1 MLRAVGATEDRAM
14 ALYDAFIS
22 YSHAKDKPI
31 AAALQS
37 VIQTLGKPWYKRRAL
52 RIFRDDT
59 SLSATP
65 HLWPTIE
72 SGLSESRYLVLMASP
87 EAARSQ
93 WVGKEISHWLEHKSI
108 DTLLI
113 AVTDG
118 ELSWQ
123 PGASDFTWNDA
134 TPLPPALKGKFPA
147 EPKWVDL
154 RGYRE
159 GASKRDRKFAE
170 LGANFAAAI
179 RGVPKEDLLSE
190 EVRQQRRALTLAWSA
205 IALLAVLGSA
215 ALWQYFVAV
224 GEKRI
229 AVAQQQIAQQQRD
242 RAEQTLHT
250 ATNSADDL
258 ISDLAIKIR
267 NVRGVPIEVIQH
279 ILQNGKGL
287 LDGLLSFN
295 ETSPAIQLIRVS
307 TGSELGFT
315 LAQEN
320 SPDGGKLATQ
330 AYQSAKLLA
339 QSNPDLPGMDYALGR
354 AAEVMGQLT
363 ERTDAKAGYA
373 YYSEANDAYGKCLT
387 KNAKDPDCL
396 NHEFMTLGRIGN
408 VLDDA
413 KRYNDAMSMY
423 QKSLQLAQSYAQLV
437 PPGPEVGEDL
447 GGRYDHI
454 GRIYFETNDL
464 NNAMTQFT
472 QAQNAMEP
480 WMNDPGASAS
490 FMVEL
495 SNAYNN
501 IGNVLATQANAARDR
516 NKLQQAIA
524 FTEKAEAILQS
535 LADGDPSNVF
545 YWSNLSV
552 DDYNLSVLNASL
564 GNKSAQQ
571 AYAAKSQQAQQRAQ
585 AKPASTA
592 QPSPPAQQQ

>member
-1 MLRAVGATEDRAM
+1 M

-37 VIQTLGKPWYKRRAL
+37 LIQTLGKPWYKRRAL

-72 SGLSESRYLVLMASP
+72 IALSESRYLVLLASG
-87 EAARSQ
+87 ESARSQ
-93 WVGKEISHWLEHKSI
+93 WVGKEVSYWLEHKSI

-134 TPLPPALKGKFPA
+134 TPLPPVLKGKFPA

-154 RGYRE
+154 RGYRD

-179 RGVPKEDLLSE
+179 RGMPKEDLLSE
-190 EVRQQRRALTLAWSA
+190 EVRQQKRALTLAWSA
-205 IALLAVLGSA
+205 VALLAVLGSA
-215 ALWQYFVAV
+215 ALWQSFVALR
-224 GEKRI
+224 EK
-229 AVAQQQIAQQQRD
+229 QIAQQQRD

-267 NVRGVPIEVIQH
+267 DVRGVPIEVIQH
-279 ILQNGKGL
+279 ILENGKGL
-287 LDGLLSFN
+287 LDNLLAFN
-295 ETSPAIQLIRVS
+295 ETSPAIQLIRAT

-330 AYQSAKLLA
+330 SYQAAKQLA

-363 ERTDAKAGYA
+363 ERTDAQAGYT
-373 YYSEANDAYGKCLT
+373 YYKEANDAYGKCLN
-387 KNAKDPDCL
+387 KNAKDLNCL
-396 NHEFMTLGRIGN
+396 NHEFLTLGRIGN
-408 VLDDA
+408 VLYDGKQYSDA
-413 KRYNDAMSMY
+413 QSMY
-423 QKSLQLAQSYAQLV
+423 QKSLALAQSYAQQV
-437 PPGPEVGEDL
+437 PPGPEVGVDL

-454 GRIYFETNDL
+454 GRVYFDTGDL
-464 NNAMTQFT
+464 NNAMAQFT
-472 QAQNAMEP
+472 LAQGAMEP
-480 WMNDPGASAS
+480 WMNDPRASAS

-495 SNAYNN
+495 SSAYNN
-501 IGNVLATQANAARDR
+501 IASVLSAQANNSRDR
-516 NKLQQAIA
+516 SKMQQAVTYA
-524 FTEKAEAILQS
+524 EKAAGILEG
-535 LADGDPSNVF
+535 LAAGDPSNAF
-545 YWSNLSV
+545 YWSNLAI
-552 DDYNLSVLNASL
+552 DDYNLSVMNASL

-571 AYAAKSQQAQQRAQ
+571 AYASKSQDAQQHAS
-585 AKPASTA
+585 KGSTA
-592 QPSPPAQQQ
+592 AANPPPSPQ

>member
-1 MLRAVGATEDRAM
+1 M

-72 SGLSESRYLVLMASP
+72 IALSESRYLLLLASG
-87 EAARSQ
+87 ESARSQ
-93 WVGKEISHWLEHKSI
+93 WVGKEVSYWLEHKSI

-118 ELSWQ
+118 ELSWP
-123 PGASDFTWNDA
+123 PGAGDFAWSDA

-154 RGYRE
+154 RGYRD

-190 EVRQQRRALTLAWSA
+190 EVRQQKRALTLAWSA
-205 IALLAVLGSA
+205 VALLAVLGSA
-215 ALWQYFVAV
+215 ALWQYFVALR
-224 GEKRI
+224 EKQI

-267 NVRGVPIEVIQH
+267 DVRGVPIEVIQH
-279 ILQNGKGL
+279 ILENGRGL
-287 LDGLLSFN
+287 LDNLLAFN
-295 ETSPAIQLIRVS
+295 ETSPAIQLIRVT

-330 AYQSAKLLA
+330 AYQSARQLA
-339 QSNPDLPGMDYALGR
+339 QTNADLPGMDYALGR

-363 ERTDAKAGYA
+363 ERTDAKAGYG
-373 YYSEANDAYGKCLT
+373 YYAEANQSYGQCLN
-387 KNAKDPDCL
+387 KNAKDANCL

-408 VLDDA
+408 MLYDSKQYSDA
-413 KRYNDAMSMY
+413 QSMY
-423 QKSLQLAQSYAQLV
+423 QKSLELAQQYAQLV
-437 PPGPEVGEDL
+437 PPGPEVGADL

-454 GRIYFETNDL
+454 GRVYFDTNDL
-464 NNAMTQFT
+464 DNAMAQFT
-472 QAQNAMEP
+472 EAQGAMEP
-480 WMNDPGASAS
+480 WMNDPRASAS

-495 SNAYNN
+495 SSAYNN

-516 NKLQQAIA
+516 NKALQAIA
-524 FTEKAEAILQS
+524 FTEKAETILQS
-535 LADGDPSNVF
+535 LADGDPSNAF
-545 YWSNLSV
+545 YWSNLAV
-552 DDYNLSVLNASL
+552 DDYNLSVLNGSV

-571 AYAAKSQQAQQRAQ
+571 AYASKSQNAQQRASGSAAG
-585 AKPASTA
+585 AKSASPT
-592 QPSPPAQQQ
+592 QQQ

>member
-1 MLRAVGATEDRAM
+1 M

-31 AAALQS
+31 AAVLQS

-72 SGLSESRYLVLMASP
+72 IALSESRYLVLLASG
-87 EAARSQ
+87 ESARSQ
-93 WVGKEISHWLEHKSI
+93 WVGKEISYWLEHKSA

-118 ELSWQ
+118 ELSWP
-123 PGASDFTWNDA
+123 PGGNDFVWSDT
-134 TPLPPALKGKFPA
+134 TPLPAVLKGKFA
-147 EPKWVDL
+147 TEPKWVDL
-154 RGYRE
+154 RTYRE
-159 GASKRDRKFAE
+159 GASKRDRKFTE

-179 RGVPKEDLLSE
+179 RGIPKEDLLSE

-205 IALLAVLGSA
+205 VALLAVLGSV
-215 ALWQYFVAV
+215 ALWQYFVVV

-267 NVRGVPIEVIQH
+267 DVRGVPIEVIQH

-287 LDGLLSFN
+287 LDNLLAFN
-295 ETSPAIQLIRVS
+295 ETSPAIQLIRVT

-320 SPDGGKLATQ
+320 SPDGGKLATE
-330 AYQSAKLLA
+330 AYQSAKQLA
-339 QSNPDLPGMDYALGR
+339 KSNPDLPGMDYALGR

-373 YYSEANDAYGKCLT
+373 YYTEANDSYGKCLT

-408 VLDDA
+408 VLFDA
-413 KRYNDAMSMY
+413 KQYNDAMSMY
-423 QKSLQLAQSYAQLV
+423 QKSLQLAQNYAQLV

-464 NNAMTQFT
+464 NNAMAQFT

-501 IGNVLATQANAARDR
+501 IGNVLSTQANAARDR

-535 LADGDPSNVF
+535 LADGDSSNVF
-545 YWSNLSV
+545 YWSNLSI
-552 DDYNLSVLNASL
+552 DDYNLSIMNASL

-571 AYAAKSQQAQQRAQ
+571 AYATKSQQAQQHAQ
-585 AKPASTA
+585 AKPANTA
-592 QPSPPAQQQ
+592 QQSPPTQLSSPAQQ

>member
-1 MLRAVGATEDRAM
+1 M

-72 SGLSESRYLVLMASP
+72 IALSESRYLLLLASG
-87 EAARSQ
+87 ESARSQ
-93 WVGKEISHWLEHKSI
+93 WVGKEVSYWLEHKSI

-118 ELSWQ
+118 ELSWP
-123 PGASDFTWNDA
+123 PGAGDFAWSDA

-154 RGYRE
+154 RGYRD

-190 EVRQQRRALTLAWSA
+190 EVRQQKRALTLAWSA
-205 IALLAVLGSA
+205 VALLAVLGSA
-215 ALWQYFVAV
+215 ALWQYFVALR
-224 GEKRI
+224 EKQI

-250 ATNSADDL
+250 ATHSADDL

-267 NVRGVPIEVIQH
+267 DVRGVPIEVIQH
-279 ILQNGKGL
+279 ILENGRGL
-287 LDGLLSFN
+287 LDNLLAFN
-295 ETSPAIQLIRVS
+295 ETSPAIQLIRVT

-330 AYQSAKLLA
+330 AYQSARQLA
-339 QSNPDLPGMDYALGR
+339 QTNADLPGMDYALGR

-363 ERTDAKAGYA
+363 ERTDAKAGYG
-373 YYSEANDAYGKCLT
+373 YYAEANQSYGQCLN
-387 KNAKDPDCL
+387 KNAKDANCL

-408 VLDDA
+408 MLYDSKQYSDA
-413 KRYNDAMSMY
+413 QSMY
-423 QKSLQLAQSYAQLV
+423 QKSLELAQQYAQLV
-437 PPGPEVGEDL
+437 PPGPEVGADL

-454 GRIYFETNDL
+454 GRVYFDTNDL
-464 NNAMTQFT
+464 DNAMAQFT
-472 QAQNAMEP
+472 EAQGAMEP
-480 WMNDPGASAS
+480 WMNDPRASAS

-495 SNAYNN
+495 SSAYNN

-516 NKLQQAIA
+516 NKALQAIA
-524 FTEKAEAILQS
+524 FTEKAETILQS
-535 LADGDPSNVF
+535 LADGDPSNAF
-545 YWSNLSV
+545 YWSNLAV
-552 DDYNLSVLNASL
+552 DDYNLSVLNGSV

-571 AYAAKSQQAQQRAQ
+571 AYASKSQNAQQRASGSAAG
-585 AKPASTA
+585 AKSASPT
-592 QPSPPAQQQ
+592 QQQ

>member
-1 MLRAVGATEDRAM
+1 M

-31 AAALQS
+31 AAVLQS

-72 SGLSESRYLVLMASP
+72 IALSESRYLVLLASG
-87 EAARSQ
+87 ESARSQ
-93 WVGKEISHWLEHKSI
+93 WVGKEVSYWLEHKSV

-118 ELSWQ
+118 ELSWP
-123 PGASDFTWNDA
+123 PGSGDFTWTDA
-134 TPLPPALKGKFPA
+134 TPLPPSLKGKFPA

-154 RGYRE
+154 RAYRE
-159 GASKRDRKFAE
+159 GASKRDRKFTE

-179 RGVPKEDLLSE
+179 RGIPKEDLLSE

-205 IALLAVLGSA
+205 VLLLAVLGSA
-215 ALWQYFVAV
+215 ALWQYFVAEGQRRV
-224 GEKRI
+224 

-250 ATNSADDL
+250 ATSSADDL

-267 NVRGVPIEVIQH
+267 DVRGVPIEVIQH

-295 ETSPAIQLIRVS
+295 ETSPAIQLIRVT

-330 AYQSAKLLA
+330 AYQSAKQLA
-339 QSNPDLPGMDYALGR
+339 QGNPDLPGMDYALGR

-373 YYSEANDAYGKCLT
+373 YYTEANDSYGKCLT

-396 NHEFMTLGRIGN
+396 DHEFMTLGRIGN

-413 KRYNDAMSMY
+413 KQYNDAMSMY

-447 GGRYDHI
+447 GGRYDHV

-464 NNAMTQFT
+464 NNAMAQFT

-495 SNAYNN
+495 SNAYNS

-545 YWSNLSV
+545 YWSNLAV

-585 AKPASTA
+585 AKPANTA
-592 QPSPPAQQQ
+592 QQSPPAPASSPAQQQ

>member
-1 MLRAVGATEDRAM
+1 M

-31 AAALQS
+31 AAVLQS

-72 SGLSESRYLVLMASP
+72 IALSESRYLVLLASG
-87 EAARSQ
+87 ESSRSQ
-93 WVGKEISHWLEHKSI
+93 WVGKEVSYWLEHKSV

-118 ELSWQ
+118 DLSWP
-123 PGASDFTWNDA
+123 PGGSDFTWTDA

-154 RGYRE
+154 RSYRE
-159 GASKRDRKFAE
+159 GASKRDPKFTE

-179 RGVPKEDLLSE
+179 RGIPKEDLLSE

-205 IALLAVLGSA
+205 VFLLAVLGSA
-215 ALWQYFVAV
+215 ALWQYFVAEGQRRV
-224 GEKRI
+224 

-267 NVRGVPIEVIQH
+267 DVRGVPIEVIQH

-287 LDGLLSFN
+287 LDNLLAFN
-295 ETSPAIQLIRVS
+295 ETSPAIQLIRVT

-320 SPDGGKLATQ
+320 SPDGGNLATE
-330 AYQSAKLLA
+330 AYQSAKQLA

-373 YYSEANDAYGKCLT
+373 YYTEANDAYGKCLT

-396 NHEFMTLGRIGN
+396 NHEFTTLGRIGN
-408 VLDDA
+408 VLFDA
-413 KRYNDAMSMY
+413 KQYNDAMSMY
-423 QKSLQLAQSYAQLV
+423 QKSLQLAQSYTQLV
-437 PPGPEVGEDL
+437 PPGPEVGEDV

-464 NNAMTQFT
+464 NNALQQFT

-495 SNAYNN
+495 SSAYNN
-501 IGNVLATQANAARDR
+501 IGSVLAAQANAARDR
-516 NKLQQAIA
+516 NKLQQAVA

-545 YWSNLSV
+545 YWSNLSI
-552 DDYNLSVLNASL
+552 DDYNLSVMNASL

-571 AYAAKSQQAQQRAQ
+571 AYAAKNQQAQQHAQ
-585 AKPASTA
+585 AKPANTA
-592 QPSPPAQQQ
+592 QQSPPAQQH

>member
-1 MLRAVGATEDRAM
+1 M

-93 WVGKEISHWLEHKSI
+93 WVGKEVSHWLEHKSI

-134 TPLPPALKGKFPA
+134 TPLPPVLRGKFPA

-179 RGVPKEDLLSE
+179 RGMPKEDLLSE
-190 EVRQQRRALTLAWSA
+190 EVRQQKRALTLAWSA
-205 IALLAVLGSA
+205 VALLAVLGSA
-215 ALWQYFVAV
+215 ALWQSFVALR
-224 GEKRI
+224 EK
-229 AVAQQQIAQQQRD
+229 QIAQQQRD

-267 NVRGVPIEVIQH
+267 DVRGVPLEVIQH
-279 ILQNGKGL
+279 ILENGKGL
-287 LDGLLSFN
+287 LDNLLAFN
-295 ETSPAIQLIRVS
+295 ETSPAIQLIRVT

-330 AYQSAKLLA
+330 AYQSAKQLA

-363 ERTDAKAGYA
+363 ERTDAQAGYT
-373 YYSEANDAYGKCLT
+373 YYKEANDAYGKCLN
-387 KNAKDPDCL
+387 KNAKDLNCL
-396 NHEFMTLGRIGN
+396 NHEFLTLGRIGN
-408 VLDDA
+408 VLYDGKQYGDA
-413 KRYNDAMSMY
+413 QSMY
-423 QKSLQLAQSYAQLV
+423 QKSLELAQSYAQQV
-437 PPGPEVGEDL
+437 PPGPEVGVDL
-447 GGRYDHI
+447 GGRYNHI
-454 GRIYFETNDL
+454 GRVYFDTGDL
-464 NNAMTQFT
+464 NNAMAQFT
-472 QAQNAMEP
+472 LAQGAMEP
-480 WMNDPGASAS
+480 WMNDPRASAS

-495 SNAYNN
+495 SSAYNN
-501 IGNVLATQANAARDR
+501 IASVLSAQANNSRDR
-516 NKLQQAIA
+516 SKMQQAVTYA
-524 FTEKAEAILQS
+524 EKSTGILEG
-535 LADGDPSNVF
+535 LAAGDPSNAF
-545 YWSNLSV
+545 YWSNLAI
-552 DDYNLSVLNASL
+552 DDYNLSVMNASL

-571 AYAAKSQQAQQRAQ
+571 AYASKSQDAQQH
-585 AKPASTA
+585 AKGSASTA
-592 QPSPPAQQQ
+592 QQSSPTQQQ